1 MQLKNESRFIEDLK
15 NKETQNNAFE
25 SLLNQYKE
33 PLYWHIRKIVLNHDD
48 ADDVLQNTF
57 IKIFKGIKNF
67 KGESKLYTWMYRIA
81 TNESLNFLKLKA
93 KKYFNSSEEMMT
105 YIVQNLKEDPFFD
118 GDELQHKLQVI
129 ISMLPQKQKLVF
141 QMKYEQNMKF
151 KDISEILGTS
161 IGALK
166 ASYHI
171 AVNKIKKEI
180 NEIQTFL

>member
-1 MQLKNESRFIEDLK
+1 L
-15 NKETQNNAFE
+15 NKETQLVNELKDKRTQDKAFE
-25 SLLNQYKE
+25 NLLMQYKQ

-57 IKIFKGIKNF
+57 VKIYKGIKKF

-93 KKYFNSSEEMMT
+93 KKYFQSSEEMMT
-105 YIVQNLKEDPFFD
+105 KLAKNLKEDPYFD
-118 GDELQHKLQVI
+118 GDALQLKLQLLI
-129 ISMLPQKQKLVF
+129 ANLPKKQKLVF

-161 IGALK
+161 VGSLK
-166 ASYHI
+166 ASYHL
-171 AVNKIKKEI
+171 AVKKIRIEI
-180 NEIQTFL
+180 TKNQTF